1 MGKTDFYTLDGP
13 LDTLPTERQMRIA
26 NLTGFTSFAARLG
39 KDPRALLERHDID
52 PHSLRDPDNYI
63 DCQAVVDL
71 LEYCSSTF
79 NNPLFGL
86 QLAQLQEPELFGSVT
101 ALCRAAPTVKES
113 VTCFID
119 YIPVTHSPVT
129 TLELVEGENTAELR
143 WQVNADLGF
152 NNQANYQAALINL
165 KLLRV
170 IGGNDFRPSYVNLA
184 AAPRLKD
191 LPELEKTLGC
201 RFNSTLMDN
210 AIAFPT
216 SALYRPVSS
225 SSRLLFK
232 LLGGYLERVKSE
244 SRTSVPQRVE
254 DYVRGALPTGSC
266 TIERCALKL
275 GMSVRTLQAH
285 LSECGLRFSDILEK
299 QRIELAGYYL
309 RQDLMSLDDVAA
321 NLGYS
326 EQSSFGRAFK
336 RWTGMTPKAYRR
348 VSAQGKP
355 PF

>member
-1 MGKTDFYTLDGP
+1 MGNTDFFTLDGP
-13 LDTLPTERQMRIA
+13 LDSMPTETQMRIA
-26 NLTGFTSFAARLG
+26 NLTGFSALASRFG
-39 KDPRALLERHDID
+39 KDPRALLERHDINPD
-52 PHSLRDPDNYI
+52 SLRDPDNYI
-63 DCQAVVDL
+63 DCQSVVDL
-71 LEYCSSTF
+71 LEYCSSAF

-86 QLAQLQEPELFGSVT
+86 QLAQLQEPDLFGSVT

-113 VTCFID
+113 VACFID
-119 YIPVTHSPVT
+119 YIPVIHSPVS
-129 TLELVEGENTAELR
+129 TLELVEGEQTAELR

-170 IGGNDFRPSYVNLA
+170 IGGSGFRPSYINLA

-191 LPELEKTLGC
+191 LAELESTLGC
-201 RFNSTLMDN
+201 RFNSTLLDN

-216 SALYRPVSS
+216 SALYQPVSS

-232 LLGGYLERVKSE
+232 LLGGYLARVKSE
-244 SRTSVPQRVE
+244 YRTSIPQRVE
-254 DYVRGALPTGSC
+254 DYVRGALPSGSC
-266 TIERCALKL
+266 TIERCAQKL
-275 GMSVRTLQAH
+275 DMSVRTLQAH

-299 QRIELAGYYL
+299 QRIELAGHYL
-309 RQDLMSLDDVAA
+309 RQDGMSLDDVAV

-336 RWTGMTPKAYRR
+336 RWTGMTPKEFRR
-348 VSAQGKP
+348 GSAP
-355 PF
+355 L